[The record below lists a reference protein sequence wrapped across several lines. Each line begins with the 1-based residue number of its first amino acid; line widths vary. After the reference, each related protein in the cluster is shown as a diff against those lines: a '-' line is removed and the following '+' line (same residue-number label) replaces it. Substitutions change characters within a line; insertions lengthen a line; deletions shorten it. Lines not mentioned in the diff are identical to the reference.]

1 MYCLMC
7 LLTPNYRGIWK
18 TSVSLT
24 SVTCQRLPWNC
35 SRSNSTWNLV
45 LCFSWYGDSWSK
57 AEPWRSL
64 PTLMILWICDWH
76 KVRAFGELSLLLI
89 NRPEFQII
97 PMPHS
102 GVGWE
107 AKSYWGFP
115 HPKNLS
121 NKASSFDVTEQAFLN
136 CSSFG
141 AVPFNDKLGVCWS
154 KHVNLGL

>member
-7 LLTPNYRGIWK
+7 LLIPNYRGIWK

-45 LCFSWYGDSWSK
+45 LCFSWYDDSWSK

-64 PTLMILWICDWH
+64 PTLMILWIYDWH

-89 NRPEFQII
+89 NRPDSRLYQCHILAWDEKRNLT
-97 PMPHS
+97 
-102 GVGWE
+102 E
-107 AKSYWGFP
+107 GFHIQRICP
-115 HPKNLS
+115 IRP
-121 NKASSFDVTEQAFLN
+121 
-136 CSSFG
+136 
-141 AVPFNDKLGVCWS
+141 
-154 KHVNLGL
+154 VNLMLQNKPFSIALRLEQSPSMIN